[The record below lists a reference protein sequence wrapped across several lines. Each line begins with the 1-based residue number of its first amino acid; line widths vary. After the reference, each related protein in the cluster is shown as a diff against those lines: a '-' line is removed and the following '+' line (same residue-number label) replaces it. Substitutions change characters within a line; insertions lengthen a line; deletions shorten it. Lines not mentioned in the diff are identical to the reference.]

1 MNKESYHHGDL
12 RNDLIKVGLKL
23 LNEEGYDKLSLR
35 KVAKLCNVSHTAPY
49 RHFKNKDE
57 LVTAITVETIKKFN
71 VALQQ
76 ALIIYPDDYKK
87 QLMEMGFLYIK
98 FFVEN
103 PDYLQLLFLSDI
115 TQCVNSPAAA
125 VAQADSPFATFFSC
139 VKNLVAQKRGNP
151 VELHSIALAN
161 WSLVHGLAII
171 ITKKQ
176 YPYEG
181 DYLELAKNIIQQG
194 LLKIY

>member
-1 MNKESYHHGDL
+1 MNKENYHHGDL

-57 LVTAITVETIKKFN
+57 LVTAITVETIKKFDA
-71 VALQQ
+71 ALQE
-76 ALIIYPDDYKK
+76 ATKIYPDNYEK

-103 PDYLQLLFLSDI
+103 PDYLQLLFLSDTI
-115 TQCVNSPAAA
+115 QCINSTGGVVDQP
-125 VAQADSPFATFFSC
+125 DSPFFTFFNC
-139 VKNLVAQKRGNP
+139 VKNLLVQKNGNE
-151 VELHSIALAN
+151 VDLHSIALAN

-171 ITKKQ
+171 ITKKH
-176 YPYEG
+176 YPYDG
-181 DYLELAKNIIQQG
+181 DYLELAKEIIYHR
-194 LLKIY
+194 LFKI